1 MATRA
6 SGLCKGILLIDLG
19 ALMTLFACAVPR
31 GSGWWQ
37 VTWFLA
43 ARAHCRRWTAAD
55 FSAGQTNQ
63 CFEHCLDF
71 LAFRFSHF
79 LNMRFELSFALWAAV
94 GQKTRLVVCRCASL

>member
-1 MATRA
+1 MATGA
-6 SGLCKGILLIDLG
+6 SGLCKGMILIVLG

-55 FSAGQTNQ
+55 FSAGQANQ
-63 CFEHCLDF
+63 CFEHCLELLAFQF
-71 LAFRFSHF
+71 LAF
-79 LNMRFELSFALWAAV
+79 LKMLIELSFASWAV
-94 GQKTRLVVCRCASL
+94 LGQKTRLVVCRCASL